1 MKLRR
6 LFDRER
12 RLRDRLAQIAHLL
25 TGSVCSSILGLVGFA
40 LTARALGP
48 TDYGILALCLTFTGA
63 VEGFVSFQSWQPL
76 IKYGAE
82 AQRAGKINDLQSLL
96 KFGLLLDISA
106 AAIGWLVAVTI
117 VVTAGPLLRIS
128 EDTSYLAV
136 AFCSVLPFRVSGVP
150 LAVLRLFG
158 RFKSFAYGQVIS
170 SVFRLAL
177 CALGVVLGA
186 GLFGFALIWM
196 ASQIINSL
204 TLLTF
209 AFIELR
215 RQKILGGVL
224 TAPLKGVTSRFPG
237 IWRFAISTNLSL
249 TIGSSANQVDTL
261 LVGLLADPASA
272 GFYHIA
278 KRIGRVARQ
287 VGDQVQA
294 VLYPELARAWA
305 SQDIGEFRRAAAQMQ
320 LLLLASGLV
329 LVGGLYF
336 TIKPVLCWGAG
347 PEFVSAAPLII
358 IQSIAVTLTL
368 CGSVN
373 RSALLAKG
381 RETQILKAVMA
392 STIAFYATAF
402 SLVPQ
407 VGPIGANIA
416 HVVLALTLISL
427 MMWADRYR

>member
-1 MKLRR
+1 
-6 LFDRER
+6 
-12 RLRDRLAQIAHLL
+12 
-25 TGSVCSSILGLVGFA
+25 
-40 LTARALGP
+40 
-48 TDYGILALCLTFTGA
+48 
-63 VEGFVSFQSWQPL
+63 
-76 IKYGAE
+76 
-82 AQRAGKINDLQSLL
+82 
-96 KFGLLLDISA
+96 
-106 AAIGWLVAVTI
+106 
-117 VVTAGPLLRIS
+117 
-128 EDTSYLAV
+128 
-136 AFCSVLPFRVSGVP
+136 VP

-196 ASQIINSL
+196 VSQIINSL

-294 VLYPELARAWA
+294 VLYPELAHAWA

-336 TIKPVLCWGAG
+336 TIKPVLYWGAG
-347 PEFVSAAPLII
+347 PEFVAAAPLII

-416 HVVLALTLISL
+416 HVVLALTSISL